1 MPGKLTVVVG
11 GMLGSE
17 AKGRIAAYLTRPD
30 EYSGP
35 VIAVRVG
42 GSNAGHTVFGTCPVS
57 DEVFAGDRP
66 NECKTDHPAS
76 LHPWRLRHV
85 PVAAVTN
92 PDAFLVLAAGSEVDP
107 DVLTREVTEL
117 ESAGYKVRDRL
128 SVDAQATVVE
138 PRHLQA
144 EAVSYVTRSGAHENE
159 KVVEDPS
166 LIARIGSTG
175 KGIGAARAD
184 RAMRKATL
192 WHNLSRSPDDAM
204 GEIVGDSAEWM
215 RFEMDRHDAHVLIE
229 GVQGFGL
236 GQHAGH
242 YPHVTSSD
250 CRAVDFLSMAGLS
263 PWDPAVREFQ
273 TWVVVRTRPIRVAG
287 NSGPLEGETT
297 WAELGLPTEYTTVTK
312 KERRV
317 GEWDGELVKRA
328 IRANGGPA
336 VRLAITMLDQ
346 LDPASTGATAWTDL
360 SREAKQWLYQRES
373 ELGVS
378 PSLVGT
384 GPHTM
389 VDVRYLV
396 P

>member
-192 WHNLSRSPDDAM
+192 WHNLSRS
-204 GEIVGDSAEWM
+204 
-215 RFEMDRHDAHVLIE
+215 
-229 GVQGFGL
+229 
-236 GQHAGH
+236 
-242 YPHVTSSD
+242 
-250 CRAVDFLSMAGLS
+250 
-263 PWDPAVREFQ
+263 WDPAVREFQ